1 MSQLTAESDAIQKL
15 LDEVRQTICDNRRF
29 LKRLKE
35 DDADP
40 EPEDDFPDGG
50 EGAEEEFEEL

>member
-15 LDEVRQTICDNRRF
+15 LEEVRQTICDNRRF
-29 LKRLKE
+29 LRRLKE

-40 EPEDDFPDGG
+40 EPEEELPGGG